1 MPVKKSA
8 AKAIRQD
15 KKRTERN
22 RMVKLKIGDARR
34 AVRKAI
40 EAGDSKK
47 AGEAAAT
54 TVKLLDK
61 AYSKGVMKLNTVSR
75 YKSRLLAK
83 VSALQGK
90 K

>member
-8 AKAIRQD
+8 FKALRQD

-22 RMVKLKIGDARR
+22 RFVKLKISDARR

-40 EAGDSKK
+40 EAGDVKK
-47 AGEAAAT
+47 AGEAANSA
-54 TVKLLDK
+54 VKLLDK
-61 AYSKGVMKLNTVSR
+61 AYSRGVMKLNTVSR
-75 YKSRLLAK
+75 YKSNLLAK
-83 VSALQGK
+83 VSALKGK